1 MGGTNMKLNQNQII
15 QSRIREIKR
24 KLLHQRNIHT
34 RQLWRDH
41 IAYLESQLV

>member
-1 MGGTNMKLNQNQII
+1 MKLNQNQII

-41 IAYLESQLV
+41 ITYLESQLS